1 MKDKHE
7 INGLLQAMKVK
18 GKLITFEYT
27 VSLDDGFVVDTNV
40 GKDPM
45 IYHTDTDE
53 MLAALKEE
61 LIAMKTGESKQVI
74 IPPEKAYGPVKEKAY
89 REFPLDSIPEKARRM
104 GHKVMSRTPNGEEI
118 MVEVIEIKDEKV
130 VLNFNHPLAG
140 QTLHF
145 DVSILS
151 SKNLS

>member
-1 MKDKHE
+1 MKNKHE
-7 INGLLQAMKVK
+7 INNLMQAMKVEA
-18 GKLITFEYT
+18 KLITFEYT
-27 VSLDDGFVVDTNV
+27 VSLDDGYVIDSNV
-40 GKDPM
+40 GKEPM

-53 MLAALKEE
+53 MLPALKEE
-61 LIAMKTGESKQVI
+61 LIQMKASESKQVI

-104 GHKVMSRTPNGEEI
+104 GHKVMSRTPDGEEI
-118 MVEVIEIKDEKV
+118 MVEVIDIKGEKV

-145 DVSILS
+145 DVNILS
-151 SKNLS
+151 SKNLG